1 MREDTI
7 ERKKATKAFQAM
19 NSEGWWIGRV
29 VDVVDRG
36 KTAFDALNLEVGRM
50 LVEAIMY
57 MERESMSGQDYAP
70 VSRFKKKWASQKG
83 SVYIGDQKIRVN
95 HPRLRTENHEIPLP
109 SYERLK
115 EPGAFSQE
123 LLAKALRGM
132 SAQKYRETVIETAN
146 AFGVSPGSISNHI
159 ISITAKKLREFK
171 ERSLRK
177 HQSFAIYIDTIHR
190 GGEAFMVALGVSL
203 KGKKKVLGF
212 WQGSSENHELC
223 EELLA
228 DLEKRGLKL
237 SSRIIFV
244 TDGGKGVIK
253 ALRDRYAKKLL
264 HVRCAIHKSRNIQ
277 RILAKKYRKEANKRL
292 MDAVKHNL
300 YIDAK
305 RGLLDL
311 EKWLKGINES
321 AADSLRAAFDELLTL
336 HRLKIPG
343 KLRKVLYTTN
353 PIESMF
359 SKVRDCEG
367 NIRRYRGSKMMQ
379 RWLATTLLHCEEGF
393 RKVRSFRSIPDVVVE
408 IERQRMEKK
417 QPLPTTPQESK
428 RLAA

>member
-7 ERKKATKAFQAM
+7 GRKKATKAFQSM
-19 NSEGWWIGRV
+19 NGEGWWIGKV
-29 VDVVDRG
+29 VDIVDRG
-36 KTAFDALNLEVGRM
+36 KTAFDALNLEIGRM

-57 MERESMSGQDYAP
+57 MERESLSGPDYVP

-95 HPRLRTENHEIPLP
+95 HPRLRTQVHEIPLP
-109 SYERLK
+109 SYEKLK
-115 EPGAFSQE
+115 QPGAFSQE
-123 LLAKALRGM
+123 LLAKALRGI
-132 SAQKYRETVIETAN
+132 SAQKYRETVMDTAN

-159 ISITAKKLREFK
+159 ISVTAKKLKEFK
-171 ERSLRK
+171 ERNLGK
-177 HQSFAIYIDTIHR
+177 HQPFAIYIDTIHR

-228 DLEKRGLKL
+228 DLEKRGLRL
-237 SSRIIFV
+237 SSRTIFV

-253 ALRDRYAKKLL
+253 ALKDRYAKKLL

-277 RILAKKYRKEANKRL
+277 RILAKKYRKEAHKRL
-292 MDAVKHNL
+292 MDALKHNL

-305 RGLLDL
+305 RGLKEL
-311 EKWLKGINES
+311 EKWLRGINES
-321 AADSLRAAFDELLTL
+321 AADSLKEAFDELLTL
-336 HRLKIPG
+336 HRLKVPG

-359 SKVRDCEG
+359 SGVRDCEG

-379 RWLATTLLHCEEGF
+379 RWLAAILLNCEEGF
-393 RKVRSFRSIPDVVVE
+393 RKVRSYSSIPVVIAE
-408 IERQRMEKK
+408 IERQRAEKK
-417 QPLPTTPQESK
+417 LPQPSAQVAPE
-428 RLAA
+428 RIAA